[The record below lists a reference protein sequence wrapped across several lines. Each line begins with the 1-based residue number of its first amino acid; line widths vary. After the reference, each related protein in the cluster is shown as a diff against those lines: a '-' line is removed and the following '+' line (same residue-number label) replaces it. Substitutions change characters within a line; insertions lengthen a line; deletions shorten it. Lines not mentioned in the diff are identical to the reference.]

1 MAACDGR
8 GLAGVERGRGR
19 AGGGNERRGAGRRGI
34 YRLRV
39 GAEPTYRG
47 RPSGAGGGLAGSRA
61 DSRSGGFWPGEAIAA
76 GPAPD
81 SGHLAAGPAGRL
93 LARPRGEAVLA
104 LQGSERPEISG
115 SGEGKRRRGRPGV
128 CLGAKREAVD
138 IFRLRFWWGVPRA
151 ASVSHSV
158 SG

>member
-1 MAACDGR
+1 MSGEGR
-8 GLAGVERGRGR
+8 GGEEFIGFGWERNRHTVAGHR
-19 AGGGNERRGAGRRGI
+19 APAG
-34 YRLRV
+34 
-39 GAEPTYRG
+39 
-47 RPSGAGGGLAGSRA
+47 GSRA

-115 SGEGKRRRGRPGV
+115 SGEGKRRRGRRGV

-138 IFRLRFWWGVPRA
+138 IFRLRFWC
-151 ASVSHSV
+151 